1 MPCTIASRL
10 KIPPPAGS
18 GTRTVRAPRRPT
30 GARGPN
36 STREVRRDFDARWN
50 RKLCQSLDGQVTGRY
65 QARPK
70 EEIAMHSLI
79 YIVGLIVVIV
89 FVLSLLGLA

>member
-1 MPCTIASRL
+1 MTPQGRRL
-10 KIPPPAGS
+10 NLTPAG
-18 GTRTVRAPRRPT
+18 
-30 GARGPN
+30 
-36 STREVRRDFDARWN
+36 N
-50 RKLCQSLDGQVTGRY
+50 RKPCKSLGEDGTALLVLG
-65 QARPK
+65 PK